1 MVGVMT
7 LNCRKNVSQQ
17 LKKVA
22 IFDIKPLRL
31 FFSLREFSFSL
42 IWTAKIS
49 LRSILTTVRSRKMKI
64 LSRKRNFACELFY
77 LSTTLFQ
84 PLGTYF
90 FVHGNYCLLHCF
102 TIKINSLMNNT
113 YIHFLCIQYYAR
125 FHVRYMSRKIPV
137 S

>member
-64 LSRKRNFACELFY
+64 LSRKRNFAFELFY
-77 LSTTLFQ
+77 LSATLFQ
-84 PLGTYF
+84 PIGRYILLYKSIHLIRTRIKLQPLIMIFTAYF
-90 FVHGNYCLLHCF
+90 VSQTHSSNKM
-102 TIKINSLMNNT
+102 IVSIV
-113 YIHFLCIQYYAR
+113 
-125 FHVRYMSRKIPV
+125 FHYM
-137 S
+137 